1 MELWEMLGLNNITY
15 TAIPTKCTRLFA
27 TPKERFFLMFFLL
40 FAASKPAWNVEA
52 LCEHFWRLQMIT
64 LWSADVPCAVSIGNE
79 SQGLFCHVSCKVM
92 HLSAESQMDPDFAA
106 RIDLVQ
112 ARTA

>member
-1 MELWEMLGLNNITY
+1 
-15 TAIPTKCTRLFA
+15 
-27 TPKERFFLMFFLL
+27 
-40 FAASKPAWNVEA
+40 
-52 LCEHFWRLQMIT
+52 MIT
-64 LWSADVPCAVSIGNE
+64 LWSADVPCAVSIGDE